1 MEKFS
6 GDNITRW
13 IAHMPCCVPICIQ
26 QVHNNLA
33 RMYRYFSTHKLVI
46 YECRIKVGN
55 LKSGSIIS
63 GRIIVGM
70 GKIRNA

>member
-1 MEKFS
+1 LEEIFGVAFLLMETLLIQYPEIQVKGVVGVADFK
-6 GDNITRW
+6 NIGV
-13 IAHMPCCVPICIQ
+13 AHV
-26 QVHNNLA
+26 
-33 RMYRYFSTHKLVI
+33 RK
-46 YECRIKVGN
+46 ECRIKVGN